1 MGIKENLKNIAGWS
15 TNRKIIVFS
24 IDDYGNVRV
33 DSKTAREKMSAAG
46 MKVQSAFDAYDA
58 LETRADLE
66 ILYDALSSV
75 KDKNGSH
82 AVFTPF
88 ALPCNINFEKMAE
101 EGYEQYQYEL
111 LPDTYKKLGALQP
124 QAYENTWDLWKTGIS
139 NGLMVPQFHGRE
151 HLNLKVFEE
160 KLLQR
165 DKALLTALSNRSYTS
180 ISPTGY
186 PTISYTAAFDFW
198 DFEEKLLQLDKALLT
213 ALSNRSY
220 TSISPTGYP
229 TISYTAAFD
238 FWDFE
243 ENDRFESIIQDGL
256 NAFEKVYGYRST
268 HFNPPGGREHPVI
281 HRFLQK
287 NGIKYSDTPWVKKEH
302 QGRGKYKTVI
312 NYTGKRNHLGMIY
325 EVRNVVFEPANERG
339 IDWINFSMQQIE
351 TAFRWKRPAIIS
363 SHRVNYCGHIDES
376 NRRKGIDGLKKLLQ
390 SIVRKWPDAEFMSA
404 DKVGALME
412 KRPK

>member
-165 DKALLTALSNRSYTS
+165 
-180 ISPTGY
+180 
-186 PTISYTAAFDFW
+186 
-198 DFEEKLLQLDKALLT
+198 DKALLT